1 MQGIIVL
8 TLTAFILGIIIVLID
23 SKLNTKD
30 NSVEEIEKY
39 LPGINCGACGYGSCH
54 NMACKIKEDY
64 NEYKKCRVLRGEKL
78 QKFLDNV
85 KEK

>member
-8 TLTAFILGIIIVLID
+8 TSTALILGIIIVFID
-23 SKLNTKD
+23 TKLNSKD
-30 NSVEEIEKY
+30 ESVSDIEKY
-39 LPGINCGACGYGSCH
+39 LPGINCGACGYGNCH

-64 NEYKKCRVLRGEKL
+64 NEYKKCRVLRGDKLEKF
-78 QKFLDNV
+78 KENV

>member
-30 NSVEEIEKY
+30 NSVKEIEKY
-39 LPGINCGACGYGSCH
+39 LPGINCGACGYGTCH

>member
-39 LPGINCGACGYGSCH
+39 LPGINCGACGYGTCH

>member
-30 NSVEEIEKY
+30 NNVEEIEKY
-39 LPGINCGACGYGSCH
+39 LPGINCGACGYGTCH

>member
-39 LPGINCGACGYGSCH
+39 LPGINCGACGHGTCH

>member
-30 NSVEEIEKY
+30 NNVEEIEKY